1 MRAALLTHGL
11 KTGAA
16 ALGVLN
22 YASKATEMRTKWGEH
37 TMESWNRH
45 EETLWC
51 LLSPTSTPALRAL
64 RQS

>member
-1 MRAALLTHGL
+1 
-11 KTGAA
+11 
-16 ALGVLN
+16 LGVLN

-37 TMESWNRH
+37 TMEFWNRH